1 MSDVDYEKFEDDTP
15 MEGADASDGAGE
27 IGKNIDAMMRVPMDV
42 SIVLGT
48 TKMPVSQV
56 LNLGRGAVIE
66 LDKKIGEPVE
76 VMIHDRVVARGNLVK
91 VSEGRLGV
99 TLTEIMKDYVPNA

>member
-1 MSDVDYEKFEDDTP
+1 MSEMDYEKFEDEATPQEDEVDTS
-15 MEGADASDGAGE
+15 EK
-27 IGKNIDAMMRVPMDV
+27 GKNIDAMMRVSMDV
-42 SIVLGT
+42 RIVLGE
-48 TKMPVSQV
+48 TKMPVAQV
-56 LNLGRGAVIE
+56 LKLGRGAVIE

-99 TLTEIMKDYVPNA
+99 TLTEIVKDYVPEA

>member
-1 MSDVDYEKFEDDTP
+1 MSEMDYEKFEDEATP
-15 MEGADASDGAGE
+15 QEAEVDPSE
-27 IGKNIDAMMRVPMDV
+27 KGKNIDAMMRVSMDV
-42 SIVLGT
+42 RIVLGE
-48 TKMPVSQV
+48 TKMPVAQV
-56 LNLGRGAVIE
+56 LKLGRGAVIE

-99 TLTEIMKDYVPNA
+99 TLTEIVKDYVPEA

>member
-1 MSDVDYEKFEDDTP
+1 MSEMDYEKFEDEATPQEAEVDTS
-15 MEGADASDGAGE
+15 EK
-27 IGKNIDAMMRVPMDV
+27 GKNIDAMMRVSMDV
-42 SIVLGT
+42 RIVLGE
-48 TKMPVSQV
+48 TKMPVAQV
-56 LNLGRGAVIE
+56 LKLGRGAVIE

-99 TLTEIMKDYVPNA
+99 TLTEIVKDYVPEA